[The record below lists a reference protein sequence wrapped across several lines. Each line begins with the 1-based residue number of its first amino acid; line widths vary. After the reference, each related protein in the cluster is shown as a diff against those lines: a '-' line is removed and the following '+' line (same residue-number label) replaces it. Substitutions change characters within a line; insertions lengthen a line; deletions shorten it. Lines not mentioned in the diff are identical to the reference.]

1 MSGKEVHE
9 LGIQPITC
17 FAFNKDRTKLAF
29 SPNDYTVHIFKMVGK
44 KWEPEDVLKEHGQ
57 RVTGMDWAPESNRLV
72 TCGADRNAYVW
83 TLQDGKWKPTLV
95 ILRINRAATC
105 VTWSPKEDKFAVG
118 SGARLISVCYFEK
131 DNDWWVSK
139 HIKKPIRSTIM
150 SLDWHPNNILLAAG
164 SSDFKA
170 RVFSGHIK
178 DVDGKPPSETVWGKK
193 PSFGTCLAEFSNGRG
208 GWVHS
213 VSFSASGNKLAW
225 VGHDSSISVVNALD
239 EQKMV
244 TVKAEFLPFCSCVW
258 VTENSIIAAGHD
270 YMPMLF
276 THDDKG
282 QLTFIKK
289 LDTAQKKEAGAVS
302 AMAKFRT
309 MDKQA
314 QSAED
319 SSSRATVN
327 TTHKNAINQIKIYQ
341 GTKAGATK
349 FVTSGVDGRVVIW
362 DIKSLESSIS
372 GLKIA

>member
-17 FAFNKDRTKLAF
+17 FSFNKDRTKLAF
-29 SPNDYTVHIFKMVGK
+29 SPNDDTVHIYKMVGK
-44 KWEPEDVLKEHGQ
+44 KWESEVVLKEHGQ
-57 RVTGMDWAPESNRLV
+57 RVTGMDWAQESNRLV

-105 VTWSPKEDKFAVG
+105 VKWSPKEDKFAVG

-150 SLDWHPNNILLAAG
+150 SLDWHPNNLLLAAG
-164 SSDFKA
+164 SSDFKV

-178 DVDGKPPSETVWGKK
+178 DVDGKPPSETIWGRK
-193 PSFGTCLAEFSNGRG
+193 PSFGACLAEFSNGRG
-208 GWVHS
+208 GWVHG

-244 TVKAEFLPFCSCVW
+244 TVKGDFLPFASCVW
-258 VTENSIIAAGHD
+258 ITENSIVTAGHN

-276 THDDKG
+276 THDDNG

-289 LDTAQKKEAGAVS
+289 LDTAEKKEAGAVS
-302 AMAKFRT
+302 AMAKFRNL
-309 MDKQA
+309 DKQA
-314 QSAED
+314 QSSEETSA
-319 SSSRATVN
+319 VN
-327 TTHKNAINQIKIYQ
+327 TTHKNAINSVQVYQ
-341 GTKAGATK
+341 GSKAGATK

-362 DIKSLESSIS
+362 DVKSLESSIA